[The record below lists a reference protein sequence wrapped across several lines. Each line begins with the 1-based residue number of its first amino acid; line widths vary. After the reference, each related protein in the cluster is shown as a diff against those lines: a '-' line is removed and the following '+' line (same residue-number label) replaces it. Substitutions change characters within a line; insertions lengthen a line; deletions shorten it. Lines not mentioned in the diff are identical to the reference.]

1 MKDINGTEIWASLGI
16 TKNLGNY
23 ESLRLDAGARTVATS
38 LDDEE
43 AWKKLWESID
53 SQIEAKL
60 QELDNEKQSWLEK
73 ICCLFKRQKFFVL
86 AVLQYRAY

>member
-1 MKDINGTEIWASLGI
+1 MKDSMKDSNGTEIWASIGI

-23 ESLRLDAGARTVATS
+23 ESLRLDAGARTTATS
-38 LDDEE
+38 LDDAD

-60 QELDNEKQSWLEK
+60 QELDNEKQS
-73 ICCLFKRQKFFVL
+73 
-86 AVLQYRAY
+86 